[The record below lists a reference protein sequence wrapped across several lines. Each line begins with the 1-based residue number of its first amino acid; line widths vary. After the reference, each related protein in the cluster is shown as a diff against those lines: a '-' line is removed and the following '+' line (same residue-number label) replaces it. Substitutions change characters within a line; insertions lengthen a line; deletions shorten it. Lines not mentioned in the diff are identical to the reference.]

1 MKEQKFYICKHC
13 GNLVAMVKESGVP
26 LICCGEEMH
35 ELIPGTTDGAAE
47 KHVPVYTV
55 EGNKVTVKVGS
66 AEHPMLPEH
75 SIQWIWL
82 KTKQGGQLAKLQPGT
97 KPEATFILA
106 EGDEAEAV
114 YEYCNLHGLW
124 KA

>member
-1 MKEQKFYICKHC
+1 
-13 GNLVAMVKESGVP
+13 MVKESGVP
-26 LICCGEEMH
+26 IICCGEEMH
-35 ELIPGTTDGAAE
+35 ELVPGTTDGAAE

-82 KTKQGGQLAKLQPGT
+82 KTKLGGQLAKLQPGT
-97 KPEATFILA
+97 KPEAVFALA

-114 YEYCNLHGLW
+114 YEYCNIHGLW